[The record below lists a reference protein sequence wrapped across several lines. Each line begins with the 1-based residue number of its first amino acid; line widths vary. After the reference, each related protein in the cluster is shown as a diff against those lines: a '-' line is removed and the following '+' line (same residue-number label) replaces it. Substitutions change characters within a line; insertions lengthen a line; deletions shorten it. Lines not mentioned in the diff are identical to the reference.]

1 MSSFTF
7 GFNVKPRI
15 VALGGGGYDTDASA
29 FFTAAGITD
38 TTQKSAIN
46 QLVLDLKS
54 ANIWT
59 KMKAVYPFVG
69 GTSTTHKFNLVNP
82 LDSDAAYRL
91 SFSTGWVH
99 DSNGILGNGSST
111 YADTFLNTSTVF
123 PSNTLSIGGYVN
135 SNLTFDVA
143 RYIIGSYTTSTS
155 SMTRLYFLNSTQ
167 FRSHLAVA
175 SASSIVVNYNKFQGF
190 HGTSRTANN
199 NTFAVNSDGT
209 YTSNTNTATL
219 VATNLN
225 SYIGALNAATVS
237 GYWNDYIKFIF
248 YADPLSQSEMTN
260 MRTAVI
266 NFETTLSRN

>member
-1 MSSFTF
+1 MFSF
-7 GFNVKPRI
+7 GFNVKPRR
-15 VALGGGGYDTDASA
+15 AGGVSYDADAQA
-29 FFTAAGITD
+29 FFTAASITD
-38 TTQKSAIN
+38 TTQKNAVN

-54 ANIWT
+54 YNIWT

-99 DSNGILGNGSST
+99 DSTGALPNGSSA
-111 YADTFLNTSTVF
+111 YANTFLNTSTVF

-143 RYIIGSYTTSTS
+143 RYIIGSFTTSPS
-155 SMTRLYFLNSTQ
+155 SMTRVYFSSSTQ

-175 SASSIVVNYNKFQGF
+175 SASSVVVNYNKFQGF

-199 NTFAVNSDGT
+199 DTFAVNSDGT

-248 YADPLSQSEMTN
+248 YADPLSQAQMTN

-266 NFETTLSRN
+266 NFQTTLSRNV